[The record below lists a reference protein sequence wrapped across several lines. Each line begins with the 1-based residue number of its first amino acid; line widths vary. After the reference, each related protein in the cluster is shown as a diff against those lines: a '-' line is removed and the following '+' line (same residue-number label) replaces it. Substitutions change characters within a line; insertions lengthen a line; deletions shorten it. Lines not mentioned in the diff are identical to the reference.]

1 MFVSFT
7 TKEEGD
13 DSMRQDNSNLVFKE
27 PKNFN
32 LGTRFPINVTK
43 YNNDGTFTG
52 TFDFDRMSA
61 VKKIIARQF
70 L

>member
-1 MFVSFT
+1 
-7 TKEEGD
+7 
-13 DSMRQDNSNLVFKE
+13 MRQDNSNLIFKE